1 MVCLFHGDYGPP
13 DPAFTVSGASAAVH
27 GWAVDPNLLKEARNT
42 GEAAAIQR
50 HALRG
55 EPVSWCH
62 QGYSWVDQP
71 AIGWFY
77 IAAFV
82 FVVLPYLAIRIRGL
96 SRRPSEVAAL
106 RRSAEEPSR
115 LQS

>member
-1 MVCLFHGDYGPP
+1 MVCLFHGDYGPA
-13 DPAFTVSGASAAVH
+13 DPGFVISGPVVRGH
-27 GWAVDPNLLKEARNT
+27 GWLVDPNLLKGARNP

-82 FVVLPYLAIRIRGL
+82 FVLLPYLAIRIRGL

-106 RRSAEEPSR
+106 RRSAEEFSQ